1 MLLCRTISSMMG
13 LTPLGK
19 QSSTQGFDKHVTY
32 LELQARKAITALE
45 TVKCC
50 HEAPGEASTLW
61 WRRPGGRLHEPGAQ
75 LWIHLYARNQAMQGT
90 FCNLLILKRSPS
102 AVHETPKHPSLNLWG
117 LGWLAHQHPSC
128 ASFPTFQSNACWL
141 TKFPMLASDL
151 FRKLKKALEP
161 GGPFW
166 RSLPTWV
173 WPAHVTLRL
182 GQNWSCMIHDLKKI
196 ADFTDFHQPQQHQ
209 ILQRNQSDVD
219 KLVFQVIFIFNIE
232 KMDLATKLIVFILA
246 ERVPCL
252 KPSGWDECQVTPEV
266 HDVDIWIS
274 CYCMCMYLY
283 VYMMRQSL
291 IIYIFRFT

>member
-1 MLLCRTISSMMG
+1 MPDLFWWTWWTSNGCPYPLKESVGHPDNFVQLRNGSQCHLHLLKTLLSLSRWGDFRRDRTVCNTTVRLLERARRKEKDELLGKTDATLLHCMWIQRHIIDVTCRTISSMMG

-75 LWIHLYARNQAMQGT
+75 LWIHLYARNQAMHGT

-141 TKFPMLASDL
+141 TKSPMLASDL
-151 FRKLKKALEP
+151 FRKSKKALEP

-182 GQNWSCMIHDLKKI
+182 GQNWSCMIHDLK
-196 ADFTDFHQPQQHQ
+196 
-209 ILQRNQSDVD
+209 
-219 KLVFQVIFIFNIE
+219 
-232 KMDLATKLIVFILA
+232 
-246 ERVPCL
+246 
-252 KPSGWDECQVTPEV
+252 
-266 HDVDIWIS
+266 
-274 CYCMCMYLY
+274 
-283 VYMMRQSL
+283 
-291 IIYIFRFT
+291 